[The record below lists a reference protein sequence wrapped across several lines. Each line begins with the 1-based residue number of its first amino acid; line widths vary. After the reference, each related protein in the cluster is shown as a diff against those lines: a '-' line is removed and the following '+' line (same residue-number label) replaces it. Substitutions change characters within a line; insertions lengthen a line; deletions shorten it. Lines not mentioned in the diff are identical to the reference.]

1 MPAPVGGWCWLFC
14 VVIMVLVEGEVRLEE
29 SREVEERR
37 RVESGGGYK
46 DRRGVEEG
54 RVIWEKVDK
63 GEKGVRMTAYC
74 H

>member
-1 MPAPVGGWCWLFC
+1 M
-14 VVIMVLVEGEVRLEE
+14 VEGVGEARG
-29 SREVEERR
+29 SREVEESRGM
-37 RVESGGGYK
+37 ESGGGYK